1 MIYKIEVK
9 NILCSYSKDFAL
21 SKPFV
26 ENINKLNNISKNNNI
41 IYFLKKK
48 DYINDNLL
56 NTVHEYF
63 LKWNVKFSSIKIEI
77 NDYDISISKDNI
89 NIEKLLS

>member
-9 NILCSYSKDFAL
+9 NIVCSYNKDFAL
-21 SKPFV
+21 SKPFIK
-26 ENINKLNNISKNNNI
+26 NINKLNSIFENNNI
-41 IYFLKKK
+41 IYFVKKK

-56 NTVHEYF
+56 NTVHKYF

-77 NDYDISISKDNI
+77 NDYDMYISKDNI